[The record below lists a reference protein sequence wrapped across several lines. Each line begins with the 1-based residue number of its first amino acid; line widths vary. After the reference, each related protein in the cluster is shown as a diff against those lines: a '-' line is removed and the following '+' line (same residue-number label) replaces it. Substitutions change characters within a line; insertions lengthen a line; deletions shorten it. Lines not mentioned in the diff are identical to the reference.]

1 MIGLVIVSHSKA
13 LASSLVDLARQVASP
28 NVPLA
33 FSGGVGDDHQ
43 EFGTDTIDI
52 MDAIQRVYGPDG
64 VLVLMDLGSAVLSTE
79 MALDLLPED
88 MRSKI
93 MICPAPVVE
102 GTISAAVQ
110 ASLGSDLQTAFN
122 EARQSLL
129 PKLEHFGFVE
139 EEKPASV
146 PVIPVGIAEESQET
160 ILDICNTYGLHARP
174 AAQFVKTASQFDAQ
188 IQVFNL
194 TNGKGPVN
202 AKSMNAVATL
212 GAVQGNRIR
221 VIASGVQ
228 AEQALRALQKL
239 AEDNFGEST
248 EPLSEKVSKQ
258 PPLSSPELSSS
269 KKSLPS
275 GAEQAIPIAEGIAL
289 APVYHYHLPPLSI
302 PEHSIDDPQV
312 EWMGLQAAI
321 SKTKQIIL
329 DQRRQT
335 TTRAG
340 EAQAAIFDA
349 HLLILEDPDMLEA
362 VKNTIFIEKKNGA
375 FAWNQ
380 QVQHVADQYA
390 ALEDPYMKQRSVDVI
405 DVGNQALYALFGE
418 DRTAAIQF
426 SQPVVLVAEELT
438 PAQTTQLDLK
448 QVFGVITVVG
458 GPTSHSAILARSLG
472 IPAITG
478 APNSILQ
485 VAEGTLVGLDGFSGT
500 YWMAP
505 SPEVQN
511 ELESRRM
518 EWIKKRESLLLA
530 SRQPAVTLDGHKV
543 EVAANVGN
551 LEDAQAAL
559 KNGADGI
566 GLLRTEFLFLTR
578 QTPPDEEEQYTALC
592 DIGSTLN
599 PYPVIVR
606 TLDVGGDKP
615 LPYIDLP
622 PEANPFLGVR
632 AIRLCLQKPD
642 LFRTQ
647 LRAIL
652 RAALQANLRIMFP
665 MIAGIEEVRQARQA
679 LLEAHQSLEKEGI
692 PHRYPIETGIM
703 VEIPSSALLAPSI
716 APEVDFFSIGT
727 NDLTQYTLA
736 AERGNPSLSYL
747 ADAMHPAVLNLIQ
760 KVAEAA
766 HQHGKWVGVCGELA
780 GDPVAAP
787 ILVGL
792 GVDELSMNPGS
803 VPRVKDL
810 LRRVELKTAQEWAG
824 RVLATESAAAARKI
838 AQDYIKMLEVKI

>member
-1 MIGLVIVSHSKA
+1 M
-13 LASSLVDLARQVASP
+13 
-28 NVPLA
+28 
-33 FSGGVGDDHQ
+33 
-43 EFGTDTIDI
+43 
-52 MDAIQRVYGPDG
+52 
-64 VLVLMDLGSAVLSTE
+64 
-79 MALDLLPED
+79 
-88 MRSKI
+88 
-93 MICPAPVVE
+93 
-102 GTISAAVQ
+102 
-110 ASLGSDLQTAFN
+110 
-122 EARQSLL
+122 
-129 PKLEHFGFVE
+129 
-139 EEKPASV
+139 
-146 PVIPVGIAEESQET
+146 
-160 ILDICNTYGLHARP
+160 
-174 AAQFVKTASQFDAQ
+174 
-188 IQVFNL
+188 
-194 TNGKGPVN
+194 
-202 AKSMNAVATL
+202 
-212 GAVQGNRIR
+212 
-221 VIASGVQ
+221 
-228 AEQALRALQKL
+228 RALQKL

-269 KKSLPS
+269 KKSLPF

-302 PEHSIDDPQV
+302 PEHSIDNPQV

-335 TTRAG
+335 TTRVG

-405 DVGNQALYALFGE
+405 DVGNQVLYALFGE

-478 APNSILQ
+478 APKSILQ
-485 VAEGTLVGLDGFSGT
+485 VAEGTLVGLDGFSGA
-500 YWMAP
+500 YWVAP

-551 LEDAQAAL
+551 LKDAQTAL

-665 MIAGIEEVRQARQA
+665 MIAGIGEVRQARQA

-736 AERGNPSLSYL
+736 AERGNPS
-747 ADAMHPAVLNLIQ
+747 
-760 KVAEAA
+760 
-766 HQHGKWVGVCGELA
+766 
-780 GDPVAAP
+780 
-787 ILVGL
+787 
-792 GVDELSMNPGS
+792 
-803 VPRVKDL
+803 
-810 LRRVELKTAQEWAG
+810 
-824 RVLATESAAAARKI
+824 
-838 AQDYIKMLEVKI
+838 

>member
-13 LASSLVDLARQVASP
+13 LASSLVDLARQIASP

-33 FSGGVGDDHQ
+33 FSGGVGDGHQ

-93 MICPAPVVE
+93 MLCPAPVVE

-129 PKLEHFGFVE
+129 PKLEHLGFVE
-139 EEKPASV
+139 EDKPAST
-146 PVIPVGIAEESQET
+146 PVIPVGISDEAQET

-174 AAQFVKTASQFDAQ
+174 AAQFVKTSSQFDAQ

-194 TNGKGPVN
+194 TNGKGPAN

-239 AEDNFGEST
+239 AEDNFSEST

-258 PPLSSPELSSS
+258 PPLSSLELSSS

-349 HLLILEDPDMLEA
+349 HLLILEDPEMLEA

-405 DVGNQALYALFGE
+405 DVGNQVLYALFGE

-448 QVFGVITVVG
+448 QVFGVLTVVG

-485 VAEGTLVGLDGFSGT
+485 VAEGTLVGLDGFSGA
-500 YWMAP
+500 YWVAP
-505 SPEVQN
+505 SPEVQD
-511 ELESRRM
+511 ELESCRM
-518 EWIKKRESLLLA
+518 EWIKKRDSLLLA

-551 LEDAQAAL
+551 LKDAQTAL

-652 RAALQANLRIMFP
+652 RAALQANLLIMFP

-792 GVDELSMNPGS
+792 GVDELSMNAGTIPK
-803 VPRVKDL
+803 VKAL
-810 LRRVELKTAQEWAG
+810 LRGLYLSDMQVWARQVLNAEDALSARELA
-824 RVLATESAAAARKI
+824 RSFVLPLT
-838 AQDYIKMLEVKI
+838 